1 MKQNRDR
8 ILHDNKY
15 LGFIHLN
22 GQNLILSN
30 TEGVCSCRSFKV
42 CVCLPVSSGRG
53 DGAIQLRGHFLLVRA
68 SESVIGLKLTVS
80 CC

>member
-42 CVCLPVSSGRG
+42 CVCVYLSPVGGVTGRFNCVAIFFSSEP
-53 DGAIQLRGHFLLVRA
+53 QNQ
-68 SESVIGLKLTVS
+68 
-80 CC
+80 